1 MSLHDCYKK
10 SLLKIIK
17 THRLKAESI
26 KGDLFNINHFYENSD
41 YENIYNYNKKQYVA
55 LMFFLRNIRENKEIN
70 RGKGER
76 YLSYTMALWLLRKDP
91 ILFDRNIYVFVSE
104 LGCFK
109 DCLLMAM
116 LAKNDNYTES
126 EINKILLPMALSLIE
141 DDYNIVKSFI
151 DGKKVK
157 HISLASKWAPRE
169 GKAFHEF
176 IPNLQKLCNINSI
189 KSKEKWRKYIKNI
202 VNKSPNPTTVETLL
216 SDKRYG
222 DIIFSDIPLK
232 AFNLYSNHFKQNT
245 FTRDKFENYI
255 KNKKAKYN
263 KYSSIIDIIR
273 PYIHQYLNSQMEFND
288 IYENKWL
295 GYINNMSVINTCK
308 YNIIPA
314 FDTSPSM
321 FMYDSFNICISLMI
335 GILLS
340 KKYGGIM
347 QNKSITFND
356 RANIYNIKG
365 DTLYEN
371 IQCIFK
377 KTNKRGSEHGINFIE
392 LFYNILEYCKL
403 NNISNE
409 DLLNT
414 KIILFTDIGYKYCCN
429 KIQDH
434 KFQVL
439 LNKFNKCGYTNLPQ
453 LVIWNLCGK
462 LSVSDI
468 NDNIIQ
474 INGFDTSILKDC
486 ILNDNLCSENIAV
499 NFINKYNKF
508 IST

>member
-1 MSLHDCYKK
+1 M
-10 SLLKIIK
+10 
-17 THRLKAESI
+17 
-26 KGDLFNINHFYENSD
+26 
-41 YENIYNYNKKQYVA
+41 V
-55 LMFFLRNIRENKEIN
+55 
-70 RGKGER
+70 
-76 YLSYTMALWLLRKDP
+76 
-91 ILFDRNIYVFVSE
+91 
-104 LGCFK
+104 
-109 DCLLMAM
+109 
-116 LAKNDNYTES
+116 
-126 EINKILLPMALSLIE
+126 
-141 DDYNIVKSFI
+141 
-151 DGKKVK
+151 KKVK

-202 VNKSPNPTTVETLL
+202 VNKSPNTTTVETLL
-216 SDKRYG
+216 SEKRYD

-245 FTRDKFENYI
+245 FTRDRFENYI
-255 KNKKAKYN
+255 KNKKAKDN

-273 PYIHQYLNSQMEFND
+273 PYVHQYLNSQMEFNY

-295 GYINNMSVINTCK
+295 CYINNMSVINTCK

-340 KKYGGIM
+340 KKYGGVM

-377 KTNKRGSEHGINFIE
+377 KN
-392 LFYNILEYCKL
+392 
-403 NNISNE
+403 
-409 DLLNT
+409 
-414 KIILFTDIGYKYCCN
+414 
-429 KIQDH
+429 
-434 KFQVL
+434 
-439 LNKFNKCGYTNLPQ
+439 
-453 LVIWNLCGK
+453 
-462 LSVSDI
+462 
-468 NDNIIQ
+468 
-474 INGFDTSILKDC
+474 
-486 ILNDNLCSENIAV
+486 
-499 NFINKYNKF
+499 
-508 IST
+508 